1 MSGSVHGP
9 DDVAPALA
17 EALALAARLLRG
29 ALLLLAPLYLLSGL
43 HILRPQEQAVVLL
56 LGRAGAPGGERV
68 WGPGVH
74 WTLPRP
80 FAEVVRLE
88 TGRVKTIDL
97 GVTDADAALP
107 GQPASPDEDEWKRL
121 LLTGD
126 ANLLR
131 ARWALR
137 YTIDD
142 PAAHV
147 FGFDRPA
154 AMVSNEF
161 RRAVLHATAACTA
174 DRALRTDVEGLRAAI
189 EDAARA
195 RFAAL
200 RAGVRVERVEA
211 VALAPPPDVAAAFDE
226 VVQAE
231 QERSTRI
238 SEARE
243 YAARRANEAGGEA
256 ARRRSEAAAWRDRL
270 VAGTRAD
277 ASYFERLL
285 PHYLRQPGVVG
296 PVLLQDGVRRA
307 LDRVSEK
314 YILRRGADGRQE
326 LRLWLGPEPKRPGA
340 NADVR

>member
-1 MSGSVHGP
+1 MSERTVHA

-17 EALALAARLLRG
+17 EALSLAARLLRG
-29 ALLLLAPLYLLSGL
+29 ALILLVPLYLLSGL

-56 LGRAGAPGGERV
+56 FGRAGAPGGERV

-88 TGRVKTIDL
+88 TGRVKTVDL
-97 GVTDADAALP
+97 GAVDPAGADPA
-107 GQPASPDEDEWKRL
+107 QPAPPDADEWKRL

-147 FGFDRPA
+147 FGFGQPA
-154 AMVSNEF
+154 ALVSNEF
-161 RRAVLHATAACTA
+161 RRAVIHATAACTA
-174 DRALRTDVEGLRAAI
+174 DRALRTDVEGLRAVI

-211 VALAPPPDVAAAFDE
+211 VALAPPPAVAASFDE

-243 YAARRANEAGGEA
+243 YAAKRENEAVGEA
-256 ARRRSEAAAWRDRL
+256 SRRLSEAAAWRDRL
-270 VAGTRAD
+270 VAGTKAD
-277 ASYFERLL
+277 AVYFERLL
-285 PHYLRQPGVVG
+285 PHYLRAPDVVG
-296 PVLLQDGVRRA
+296 TVLLQDGIRRA
-307 LDRVSEK
+307 LDQVSEK
-314 YILRRGADGRQE
+314 YVIRRGRDGRQE
-326 LRLWLGPEPKRPGA
+326 LRLWLGPEPRRPGA
-340 NADVR
+340 HADVP

>member
-1 MSGSVHGP
+1 MSERP
-9 DDVAPALA
+9 PPADEVAPALA
-17 EALALAARLLRG
+17 EALSLAARLLRAG
-29 ALLLLAPLYLLSGL
+29 LLLLAPIYLVSGL

-56 LGRAGAPGGERV
+56 FGRAEAAGSERV

-80 FAEVVRLE
+80 FAEVIRLE
-88 TGRVKTIDL
+88 TGRVKTIDS
-97 GVTDADAALP
+97 GTYGPAERDAALP
-107 GQPASPDEDEWKRL
+107 PVEAEDEWKRL

-147 FGFDRPA
+147 FGFDHPG
-154 AMVSNEF
+154 AMMSNEF
-161 RRAVLHATAACTA
+161 RRAVIHATAACSA

-195 RFAAL
+195 RFAAV
-200 RAGVRVERVEA
+200 RAGIRVERVEA
-211 VALAPPPDVAAAFDE
+211 VALAPPPSVAASFDA

-231 QERSTRI
+231 QERSTLI

-243 YAARRANEAGGEA
+243 YAAKRGNEAVGEA
-256 ARRRSEAAAWRDRL
+256 AQRLSEAAAWRDRL

-277 ASYFERLL
+277 AVYFERLL
-285 PHYLRQPGVVG
+285 PHYLRRPDVVG
-296 PVLLQDGVRRA
+296 AVLLQDGVRRA
-307 LDRVSEK
+307 LDKVSEK
-314 YILRRGADGRQE
+314 YVIRRGAEGRQE
-326 LRLWLGPEPKRPGA
+326 LRLWLGPEPKRAGA